1 MIVLCLA
8 SFFKGP
14 GFLQELANQ
23 GCQIVLVTTQEVY
36 NQPWPACVKERFCL
50 PKLDSFEEVRKAV
63 GYLARSRDFAAVLPL
78 DEYVVDIAAAL
89 REHLRIPGMGVTK
102 AARFRDKYL
111 MRILAHE
118 AGIRVP
124 EFSGVLPHS
133 KLKQFVESAPAP
145 WILKPRAESGSVKM
159 RKLETA
165 RELWSSIE
173 ELGDDQ
179 SHYLVERFIPGHI
192 MHVDGIVWK
201 GKLVFA
207 AAHRYGKTPFSI
219 WRDGGVFS
227 SRTIPKNDPVYKE
240 VHEMNAAVVKAL
252 DLDHGVTHVEFIQSH
267 KDNSLYFLEIAA
279 RVGGAHIDALVRET
293 RGVDL
298 WVEWARTELAA
309 VQGKPYKV
317 KASKDLE
324 GGLLVC
330 LTRQQLPDLS
340 AYDDKEVSWKL
351 PWDYHL
357 AMTLTSKDSARID
370 HLLEAYQHRFAEDF
384 LAIGVGGDRPA

>member
-14 GFLQELANQ
+14 GFLQELAAQ

-36 NQPWPACVKERFCL
+36 NSPWPACVQERFCL

-78 DEYVVDIAAAL
+78 DEYVVDLAAAL

-111 MRILAHE
+111 MRIMAHE

-133 KLKQFVESAPAP
+133 KLKQFAETVPAP

-165 RELWSSIE
+165 RELWASVE

-192 MHVDGIVWK
+192 LHVDGIVWK

-227 SRTIPKNDPVYKE
+227 SRTIPKNDGVYKE
-240 VHEMNAAVVKAL
+240 VHEMNSAVVKAL
-252 DLDHGVTHVEFIQSH
+252 DLEHGVTHVEFIQSYE
-267 KDNSLYFLEIAA
+267 DNKLYFLEIAA

-330 LTRQQLPDLS
+330 LTRQELPDLS

-351 PWDYHL
+351 PWDHHL
-357 AMTLTSKDSARID
+357 AMTLTSKDSSRID